1 MLIKFF
7 DEYTL
12 NDKRPLTAESDQS
25 KLASNPSADLNFS
38 DRRVYDGSMS
48 MDKKMMLMYMDN
60 SNKFMDLLLKF
71 KEEDKVDAKAYENI
85 VEIARKTDFFDAEGN
100 PKPAKM
106 LENLTDVRD
115 IINDF
120 DKEKKADKKN

>member
-25 KLASNPSADLNFS
+25 KLASNPSADLNFT

>member
-12 NDKRPLTAESDQS
+12 NDKRPLTAESVQS
-25 KLASNPSADLNFS
+25 KLASNPSADLNFT
-38 DRRVYDGSMS
+38 DRRVYDLTMS

-106 LENLTDVRD
+106 LANLTDVRD